1 MLKNLV
7 IIIIIIIK
15 LLIMYNNSLSKNEY
29 NYQKYKIDF
38 SSIFTL
44 EEKEYQV
51 IFYLESCPNCSLTLE
66 IIKKRELYLKTS
78 IYYVDL
84 LEVNKENRI
93 KTIDNIGINS
103 YSEVYVNV
111 APLLFSIVD
120 HTIINQIV
128 SQEKICAFLQDI
140 IFK

>member
-7 IIIIIIIK
+7 IIIIIFIK
-15 LLIMYNNSLSKNEY
+15 ILSLYNNLSSKNEY

-103 YSEVYVNV
+103 YSEVYANV
-111 APLLFSIVD
+111 VPLLFSIVD
-120 HTIINQIV
+120 HTITNQIV

>member
-7 IIIIIIIK
+7 IMIIIFIK
-15 LLIMYNNSLSKNEY
+15 ILSLYNNLSSKNEY

-51 IFYLESCPNCSLTLE
+51 IFYLEGCPNCSLTLE

-120 HTIINQIV
+120 HVITNQIV

>member
-1 MLKNLV
+1 M
-7 IIIIIIIK
+7 
-15 LLIMYNNSLSKNEY
+15 
-29 NYQKYKIDF
+29 
-38 SSIFTL
+38 
-44 EEKEYQV
+44 
-51 IFYLESCPNCSLTLE
+51 LE